1 MTLVSPSHSF
11 QFLKGTI
18 KTTFYDDEDHFGDVF
33 QSLIGT
39 IKTIYARG
47 ADIRQ
52 FAGFQSLIGTIKT
65 LHHAANTV
73 GDPGFNPS

>member
-39 IKTIYARG
+39 IKTPKTAKYQGICDARLNE
-47 ADIRQ
+47 R
-52 FAGFQSLIGTIKT
+52 FAIIQGLD
-65 LHHAANTV
+65 L
-73 GDPGFNPS
+73 